1 MRIDL
6 LVLVATSGVLA
17 GCGGSEPEARDAQ
30 TAAAAPAPNL
40 PAMIVAERGGF
51 VPEGIEYDAAS
62 GRLLVGSLPEG
73 TIYQLHGDGRL
84 TAVVTDA
91 ELVSSVGIEVDA
103 PRNRLLVANADFRV
117 FEGAGQGRAM
127 LGAYDLATGARI
139 AMVDLAAVIPNAPDQ
154 PPTVVGAPAT
164 YFANDVVALPDGTA
178 YVTDTSQNV
187 IYRVTPDYQ
196 ASVFHRFEPTEG
208 LGLNGIVYHS
218 AGYLLVAGGSVLY
231 KVPLA
236 DPSATSRV
244 TLPEAVEG
252 QDGMVWMSD
261 GRLAIVSNS
270 QSRVVALTSSDGWA
284 TAQLAGVGAFTIQGT
299 TAAVVGTDIYVVQ
312 PHFADQEPPS
322 VERVTLR

>member
-1 MRIDL
+1 MRSDL
-6 LVLVATSGVLA
+6 LVLAVASAVVA
-17 GCGGSEPEARDAQ
+17 GCGGPERETTDSQ
-30 TAAAAPAPNL
+30 NAAVAPAPNL

-51 VPEGIEYDAAS
+51 IPEGIEYDAAS

-73 TIYQLHGDGRL
+73 TIYQLHADGRL

-91 ELVSSVGIEVDA
+91 DLASSVGIEVDA

-117 FEGAGQGRAM
+117 FEGASQGRAM
-127 LGAYDLATGARI
+127 LGAYDLTTGARL
-139 AMVDLAAVIPNAPDQ
+139 AMVDLAAVVPNAPSN
-154 PPTVVGAPAT
+154 AS

-178 YVTDTSQNV
+178 YVTDTFQNV

-196 ASVFHRFEPTEG
+196 ASLFHRFEPTEG
-208 LGLNGIVYHS
+208 LGLNGIVHHP

-231 KVPLA
+231 KVPVA
-236 DPSATSRV
+236 DPAATTQV
-244 TLPEAVEG
+244 TLSEMVEG

-270 QSRVVALTSSDGWA
+270 QSRVVAFTSNDGWA
-284 TAQLAGVGAFTIQGT
+284 TAQLAGVGPFTTQGT
-299 TAAVVGTDIYVVQ
+299 TAAVVGADLYVVQ